1 MERIEQI
8 LLAIVGG
15 LVVLTAIGM
24 WALWPERTPIPED
37 QPAPHY
43 DARVVSVEEYE
54 CPEPDEFWAIERT
67 GPCQIADFVV
77 EEGPAEG
84 ESFTIDTG
92 QEDYPAFSEGDRV
105 LAGIAGAETDSPTF
119 YVADFARGGML
130 ALLFALFIGI
140 VVVVGRWHG
149 ARSLVG
155 LALSLGLIVVFV
167 VPAIIAGENPFLVA
181 IVGAFAIMVT
191 TLYFAHGF
199 TIKTTSALIGTAAA
213 LGLTALLGL
222 IFVTGANL
230 TGLASEE
237 ATFVRFAVEGGV
249 DLRGLILAGLVIGAL
264 GVLDDVTV
272 SQASTVFAVHSA
284 NPDQTFGDV
293 FKRAMSVGRDHIASV
308 VNTLVLAYVGASI
321 PLIVLFSV
329 GGLPFLEVLN
339 AEVVAEEVVRTLV
352 GSIGLVSAVPFTTAL
367 ATAVAVRQQRAD
379 VPVPEHLR
387 DDVDESDLT
396 EEELAHRR
404 WVEFLREGSAD
415 EMPPYL
421 PGEPDDRGGDLP
433 SGATGAGE
441 ADDTGPGARDPGDTD
456 HDRDR

>member
-24 WALWPERTPIPED
+24 WALWPDGT
-37 QPAPHY
+37 PAPQDEPAPLY
-43 DARVVSVEEYE
+43 DARVVNVEEYE
-54 CPEPDEFWAIERT
+54 CPAPDEDVWRMERT
-67 GPCQIADFVV
+67 GPCQVADFLIA
-77 EEGPAEG
+77 EGPAEG
-84 ESFTIDTG
+84 ETFTIDTG

-105 LAGIAGAETDSPTF
+105 QVGIAGADTDSPT
-119 YVADFARGGML
+119 YYIADFDRGGML
-130 ALLFALFIGI
+130 ALLFALFVGI

-149 ARSLVG
+149 ARSLIG

-167 VPAIIAGENPFLVA
+167 VPAIIAGESPFLVA

-237 ATFVRFAVEGGV
+237 SGFVRFAFEGAI

-284 NPDQTFGDV
+284 NPEQSFADV

-321 PLIVLFSV
+321 PLIVLFSI
-329 GGLPFLEVLN
+329 GGLPFVEVLN
-339 AEVVAEEVVRTLV
+339 AEIVAEEVVRTLV

-367 ATAVAVRQQRAD
+367 ATAVAVRQQRRT

-387 DDVDESDLT
+387 DDVDEADLT

-404 WVEFLREGSAD
+404 WVQFLREGSTD
-415 EMPPYL
+415 EVPPYL
-421 PGEPDDRGGDLP
+421 PGASEDRIPDL
-433 SGATGAGE
+433 
-441 ADDTGPGARDPGDTD
+441 PGDTD
-456 HDRDR
+456 ARGADDDPGSDPER